1 MTWKGFWEGI
11 ASLFE
16 GFLFIPYNA
25 LAKLEL
31 ISWWL
36 ANTVNWIFVLI
47 GAVAFVY
54 WIGRLK
60 DYSENEE
67 VTYTYKENL

>member
-16 GFLFIPYNA
+16 DFLFIPYDA

-31 ISWWL
+31 FSWWL
-36 ANTVNWIFVLI
+36 ANAVNWIFVLI

-54 WIGRLK
+54 WLGKLK
-60 DYSENEE
+60 DFSENEE
-67 VTYTYKENL
+67 VTYTYNENP